1 VAIFCYA
8 SSVDLT
14 PQQISI
20 LERLHSLGFE
30 IVAFP
35 MYANYIGVRQSNLAA
50 LLAPTP
56 SAGFTLFAEPTILI
70 NGNFSVRVTRSG
82 RDLFVWKSQHVEATP
97 SLLSALANFRSQL
110 VSTSITNGSL

>member
-8 SSVDLT
+8 FSVDLT
-14 PQQISI
+14 PQHISI

-35 MYANYIGVRQSNLAA
+35 MYANYVGVRQNNLVA
-50 LLAPTP
+50 LLAPEP
-56 SAGFTLFAEPTILI
+56 SDSFRLYSEPTLLI
-70 NGNFSVRVTRSG
+70 NGNLSARITRHG

-97 SLLSALANFRSQL
+97 ALLSALANFRSQL
-110 VSTSITNGSL
+110 LSTLDHKM